1 MNKRS
6 SIRRMKR
13 KSGLGKHAQRKVI
26 PLPTQAQAAF
36 LMQSSEADVYIGPS
50 VEGGDKEYVKV
61 VSGKVIERRPSFA

>member
-13 KSGLGKHAQRKVI
+13 KSGLGMHAQSKVI
-26 PLPTQAQAAF
+26 PLPTQAEAAF
-36 LMQSSEADVYIGPS
+36 LMHSSEADIYIGPS